1 MNHRE
6 EALGSAWTESAA
18 NLVRPRFWLTGIAF
32 LAAYLALNV
41 ITVRYQFEAL
51 GITLWSPDDGLT
63 VLLLI
68 EGVEFFPFVLAGAV
82 LADVLVSHVQHSFYV
97 TVLAEFRLVSRLC
110 GHRGRVARCPQV
122 QPEAERSG
130 RCPRDA
136 GGRAGRRHPELV
148 DLLRRPLSG
157 RLIARGSVYLRAAPF
172 LDRRRGRNHC
182 SPCGRDGGVLGFIQ
196 NPLGLA
202 ERRYAQLV
210 GVHC

>member
-68 EGVEFFPFVLAGAV
+68 EGVEFFPFVLAGRGIGRRPGLPRSAQ
-82 LADVLVSHVQHSFYV
+82 LL
-97 TVLAEFRLVSRLC
+97 
-110 GHRGRVARCPQV
+110 RGR
-122 QPEAERSG
+122 SG
-130 RCPRDA
+130 
-136 GGRAGRRHPELV
+136 
-148 DLLRRPLSG
+148 
-157 RLIARGSVYLRAAPF
+157 
-172 LDRRRGRNHC
+172 
-182 SPCGRDGGVLGFIQ
+182 
-196 NPLGLA
+196 
-202 ERRYAQLV
+202 
-210 GVHC
+210 